1 MAKLKIQTNTV
12 GSIAESIS
20 EIVKL
25 IRLWIGSAD
34 HRRMAKCIRNAD
46 RMVKLLREMGIDNKK
61 LNKYINKH
69 DKYNN

>member
-1 MAKLKIQTNTV
+1 MVKLKIQTNTV
-12 GSIAESIS
+12 GIIAESIS

-46 RMVKLLREMGIDNKK
+46 RMVKLISSLEIQDKSLDKLIKK
-61 LNKYINKH
+61 H
-69 DKYNN
+69 EKYNN